1 MLTVCEEMK
10 SFGNHSSDC
19 SPKQTSNISQYAV
32 SKIIMQQET
41 LEKAREFLLPLELYR
56 SME

>member
-10 SFGNHSSDC
+10 SFGNHSSEC
-19 SPKQTSNISQYAV
+19 FSKQTSDIGQYAV

-41 LEKAREFLLPLELYR
+41 LEKAREFLLPLELSR
-56 SME
+56 SLE